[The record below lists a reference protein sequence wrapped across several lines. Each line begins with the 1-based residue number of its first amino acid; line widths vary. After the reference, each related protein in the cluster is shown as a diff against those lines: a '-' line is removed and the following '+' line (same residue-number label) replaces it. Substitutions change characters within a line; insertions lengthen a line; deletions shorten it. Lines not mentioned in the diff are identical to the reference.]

1 MGISVSN
8 PHVSTIVKLF
18 EKCRYKHDLYT
29 VFSDWCQCAAIAL
42 SNAVDLRKRDE
53 REKQYLEVVRRYDP
67 AMLQVFPEIL
77 GTVVMALEEKP
88 TDILG
93 QVFHALELHNTARGQ
108 FFTPYSICEMMA
120 KINIGS
126 GDDVAAKLKR
136 RGYIRAQEPACGSGA
151 MVIALAEAMKD
162 VGHNYQQCLHVT
174 AMDIDSRAVHMAYIQ
189 FTLLHIPAVILEG
202 NTLSLE
208 FRDEWKTPAHFLGD
222 WDARFKI
229 ADQIEQMKAFLSSAA
244 APVPTPSLDLEVLPK
259 RDYAVEKTGQIRL
272 F

>member
-1 MGISVSN
+1 MGISMSN

-42 SNAVDLRKRDE
+42 SNAVDLHNRDE
-53 REKQYLEVVRRYDP
+53 REKQYLEVVRRYDR

-77 GTVVMALEEKP
+77 GAVTMALDEKP

-93 QVFHALELHNTARGQ
+93 QVFHALELHNAARGQ

-126 GDDVAAKLKR
+126 VDDVAAKLKR

-162 VGHNYQQCLHVT
+162 AGHNYQQCLHVT
-174 AMDIDSRAVHMAYIQ
+174 AIDIDRRAVHMAYIQ
-189 FTLLHIPAVILEG
+189 FALLHIPAVILEG

-208 FRDEWKTPAHFLGD
+208 FRDEWKTPAHFLGE
-222 WDARFKI
+222 WDAKFKI
-229 ADQIEQMKAFLSSAA
+229 ADQIEQMKTFLASAA
-244 APVPTPSLDLEVLPK
+244 APVSTPALDFEELHKP
-259 RDYAVEKTGQIRL
+259 DYAIETTE
-272 F
+272 

>member
-1 MGISVSN
+1 MSN
-8 PHVSTIVKLF
+8 SHVSAIVKLF
-18 EKCRYKHDLYT
+18 EKCRYKHDIYT
-29 VFSDWCQCAAIAL
+29 VFSDWCQCAAISL
-42 SNAVDLRKRDE
+42 SNAVDLPKRDE

-67 AMLQVFPEIL
+67 ATLKVFPEIL
-77 GTVVMALEEKP
+77 GAVVMALEEKP

-126 GDDVAAKLKR
+126 GDDVAAVMKG

-162 VGHNYQQCLHVT
+162 AGHSYQQCLHVT
-174 AMDIDSRAVHMAYIQ
+174 AIDIDRRAVHMAYIQ
-189 FTLLHIPAVILEG
+189 FALLHIPAVILEG

-208 FRDEWKTPAHFLGD
+208 FRDEWKTPAHILDQWNAKFRL
-222 WDARFKI
+222 W
-229 ADQIEQMKAFLSSAA
+229 DQIDKMKELCSSVP
-244 APVPTPSLDLEVLPK
+244 APVSLASVKTNDLPTQ
-259 RDYAVEKTGQIRL
+259 DYAVEKTGQIRL

>member
-1 MGISVSN
+1 MGIPMSSS
-8 PHVSTIVKLF
+8 HVSIIVKLF
-18 EKCRYKHDLYT
+18 EKCRYKHDLYA
-29 VFSDWCQCAAIAL
+29 VFSDWCQCAAISL
-42 SNAVDLRKRDE
+42 SNAVDLPKRDE

-67 AMLQVFPEIL
+67 ATLKVFPEIL
-77 GTVVMALEEKP
+77 GAVVMALEEKP

-126 GDDVAAKLKR
+126 GDDIAAVMKG

-162 VGHNYQQCLHVT
+162 AGHNFQQCLHVT
-174 AMDIDSRAVHMAYIQ
+174 AIDIDRRAVHMAYIQ
-189 FTLLHIPAVILEG
+189 FALLHIPAVILEG

-208 FRDEWKTPAHFLGD
+208 FRDEWKNPAHVLD
-222 WDARFKI
+222 QWDAKFRLW
-229 ADQIEQMKAFLSSAA
+229 DQIDKMKERCSSVS
-244 APVPTPSLDLEVLPK
+244 APVSLPSVKTNDLPTQ
-259 RDYAVEKTGQIRL
+259 DYAVEKTGQIRL